1 MGSIAELYR
10 LIYRIIFGWQVI
22 RGSAIKLLRHF
33 VSNIFVVRA
42 CTAGK
47 GRLFRGAKRSWSDLQ
62 RRIFCPTKITLYTVF
77 ENAPILCVNFEPHP
91 VTGCLC
97 AEKQR
102 RQWESKAS
110 RQPKLDLYHTY
121 NIIILYIQFTFYSS
135 FYNICHWNRKDPS
148 PPHLCLAHILLPWSN
163 KVKAS

>member
-1 MGSIAELYR
+1 M
-10 LIYRIIFGWQVI
+10 
-22 RGSAIKLLRHF
+22 
-33 VSNIFVVRA
+33 SNIFVVRA

-47 GRLFRGAKRSWSDLQ
+47 GRQGRFICGAKRSWSDLQ

-77 ENAPILCVNFEPHP
+77 PLYSIQECAYTIYNAVNFEPHP

-121 NIIILYIQFTFYSS
+121 ILYIYTVHILQFILQHLSLSRTGTEK
-135 FYNICHWNRKDPS
+135 IQVHLIDPS
-148 PPHLCLAHILLPWSN
+148 PPHLCLAHILLAWSN
-163 KVKAS
+163 KVKASYLMHR